1 MSNFKTAAGVFEQD
15 KYLALIQGVVNLVIS
30 IVLVQKIGLVGI
42 YIGTIVSGLI
52 ANFTK
57 PFIIYKV
64 CFDKKAGAYFMESVK
79 YLIVLA
85 VILSILTAL
94 KGVIMQTV
102 TPGSFTVMFLICCVV
117 FNALFLLVFGRTEE
131 FGYIWE
137 ILRKKCKKQ

>member
-1 MSNFKTAAGVFEQD
+1 
-15 KYLALIQGVVNLVIS
+15 VNLVIS

-102 TPGSFTVMFLICCVV
+102 TPGSFTAMFVICCVV